1 VNGSL
6 EGFVRT
12 RFDVDLIYFPSFPS
26 TLNKRTLLRDGLVAV
41 HVEVDLFR
49 SWISVIPEHYLF
61 GGFLMPDVRMASSR
75 FLNAVPSASTTSSE
89 DVGRGIPAMLLIL
102 SA

>member
-12 RFDVDLIYFPSFPS
+12 RFDVDLNYFPSFPS

-49 SWISVIPEHYLF
+49 SWIAVIPEHYLF
-61 GGFLMPDVRMASSR
+61 GGFHGP
-75 FLNAVPSASTTSSE
+75 TS
-89 DVGRGIPAMLLIL
+89 VN
-102 SA
+102 